1 MNCKKGMKKIR
12 VCVILCGNEFFTL
25 PKGGWFVLMT
35 LPENV
40 ALAADALLG
49 ALRDTEAFQE
59 YERLRKAVLADEV
72 NQRLL
77 ERFTRAQTALQMA
90 AVAGSEP
97 KEEDAAEFEKLSAL
111 LYQSPDVTDYLLAQM
126 RVQQLTASAMDRI
139 MSAAGINIDIK
150 GV

>member
-1 MNCKKGMKKIR
+1 M
-12 VCVILCGNEFFTL
+12 
-25 PKGGWFVLMT
+25 MT

-77 ERFTRAQTALQMA
+77 ERFTRAKTALQMA